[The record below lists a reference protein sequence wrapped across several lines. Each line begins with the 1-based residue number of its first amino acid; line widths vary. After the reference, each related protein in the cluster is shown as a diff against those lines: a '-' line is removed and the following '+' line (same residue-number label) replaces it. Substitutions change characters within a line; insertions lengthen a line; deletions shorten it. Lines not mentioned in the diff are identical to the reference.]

1 MILSPLALV
10 GVICLVIGLNVGA
23 MYALEALPKALAGPR
38 RALVLTAILVIFLV
52 VLAVDLAV
60 MLKSGRQA
68 ANFAILGLLPGL
80 AMTRV
85 ATRATPRALQFAL
98 LALGLAG
105 AYGVI
110 GVLYWGLNKG
120 PQDDG
125 TWLLLAVYASLPLVL
140 GFLSL
145 RRILQPPA
153 PPTDQTPTE
162 TGTPA

>member
-1 MILSPLALV
+1 MSLSPLELV
-10 GVICLVIGLNVGA
+10 GLICLVIALNVGA
-23 MYALEALPKALAGPR
+23 MYALEALPKSLAGPR
-38 RALVLTAILVIFLV
+38 RALVLAAIVIIFGI
-52 VLAVDLAV
+52 VLAVDVAV

-85 ATRATPRALQFAL
+85 ATRAAPRGLQFAL

-110 GVLYWGLNKG
+110 GILYWGLGKG

-125 TWLLLAVYASLPLVL
+125 TWVLFAVYASLPMVL

-145 RRILQPPA
+145 RRILQPA
-153 PPTDQTPTE
+153 GD
-162 TGTPA
+162 AA